1 MSCLLDIIFLKEW
14 SEEMIN
20 KVEEILENMVRPQLA
35 THYGNIELISVENGI
50 VEVKL
55 LGECSGCPSAK
66 FTIEDVVET
75 TLREALPGIKKVILK
90 NEVSEELLDMAR
102 EILYGNKFK
111 S

>member
-1 MSCLLDIIFLKEW
+1 
-14 SEEMIN
+14 MIN
-20 KVEEILENMVRPQLA
+20 KVEEIIEKMVRPQLA
-35 THYGNIELISVENGI
+35 THYGNIELISVEDGI

-75 TLREALPGIKKVILK
+75 TLKEAVPEIKKVVLK
-90 NEVSEELLDMAR
+90 NEINEELLDMAR

-111 S
+111 A